1 MRDRDT
7 QTRVALR
14 ASLLYAFLAG
24 VWIVFSGL
32 TLAAFGHDVATIEKL
47 VICES
52 GVFVAVTAS
61 LLYRTLRRQMR
72 MIKKEV
78 EARQQAEARM
88 RESEERFS
96 MIFHSSPVGITLS
109 RLSDRRL
116 VDVNSAFLNM
126 VGCSRED
133 SIDRTPLEAGVWISP
148 EDRDMLME
156 GIRRQGRAEGIEPGF
171 VRNRVRKALCW
182 APRE

>member
-24 VWIVFSGL
+24 IWIVFSGL
-32 TLAAFGHDVATIEKL
+32 TLAAFGHDVATIEKS

-78 EARQQAEARM
+78 EARQ
-88 RESEERFS
+88 
-96 MIFHSSPVGITLS
+96 
-109 RLSDRRL
+109 
-116 VDVNSAFLNM
+116 
-126 VGCSRED
+126 
-133 SIDRTPLEAGVWISP
+133 
-148 EDRDMLME
+148 
-156 GIRRQGRAEGIEPGF
+156 
-171 VRNRVRKALCW
+171 
-182 APRE
+182 